1 MILKKLLKRWL
12 VFSIHMF
19 KKHTI
24 SFKNAFNGLVWSLKT
39 QPNYRIHLS
48 LSLLALGL
56 GFWLKISYIEYLI
69 IILLITVGLVIETLN
84 TAIEAATD
92 AIDTKIREDIRITKD
107 VSAAAM
113 LIYAIGAT
121 ITALIIFIPKF
132 I

>member
-1 MILKKLLKRWL
+1 
-12 VFSIHMF
+12 MF

-48 LSLLALGL
+48 LSLLALAL
-56 GFWLKISYIEYLI
+56 SYWLKISNSELLI
-69 IILLITVGLVIETLN
+69 IIFLITVGLVIETIN

-113 LIYAIGAT
+113 LIYAIGA
-121 ITALIIFIPKF
+121 IIIAIMIFLPK
-132 I
+132 IIMKL